1 MSDSIF
7 TQIIK
12 GKIPSSKV
20 YEDDDVIAI
29 LDIHP
34 INKGHVLVIPKKPYK
49 NIYDTPDELFAK
61 LMLVTKKLATAIKKA
76 VKADG
81 INVIMNNDPAAGQM
95 VADHAHVHVIPRFI
109 GDGFREWF
117 GVGTY
122 NGEEM
127 DQFAKKIRDACGR

>member
-12 GKIPSSKV
+12 GKIPSSQV
-20 YEDDDVIAI
+20 YEDEHTIAI

-34 INKGHVLVIPKKPYK
+34 INKGHVLVIPKKPYR
-49 NIYDTPDELFAK
+49 NIYDLPEDIYVH
-61 LMLVTKKLATAIKKA
+61 MMIVTKKLASAVKKA
-76 VKADG
+76 TKADG
-81 INVIMNNDPAAGQM
+81 INIIMNNDPAAGQM

-117 GVGTY
+117 GVGVY
-122 NGEEM
+122 NGDEM
-127 DQFAKKIRDACGR
+127 DQFAKNIRDACGR

>member
-12 GKIPSSKV
+12 DKIPSSKV
-20 YEDDDVIAI
+20 YEDEDIIAF

-34 INKGHVLVIPKKPYK
+34 ISKGHVLVVPKKQSRT
-49 NIYDTPDELFAK
+49 IYDTPEETLAK
-61 LMLVTKKLATAIKKA
+61 MMIVAKKLAIAIKKA

-81 INVIMNNDPAAGQM
+81 INIIMNNDPAAGQM
-95 VADHAHVHVIPRFI
+95 VTDHVHLHVIPRHI

-122 NGEEM
+122 NAAEM
-127 DQFAKKIRDACGR
+127 DEYAEKIRKAC